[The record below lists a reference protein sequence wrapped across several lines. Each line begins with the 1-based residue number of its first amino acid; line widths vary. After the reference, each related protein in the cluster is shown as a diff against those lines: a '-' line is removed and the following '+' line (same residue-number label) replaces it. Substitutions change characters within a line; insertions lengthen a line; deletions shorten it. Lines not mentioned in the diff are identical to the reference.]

1 MLVNLKNINMDNQVE
16 WVKIK
21 KISNKEMRKNLRK
34 LLFQGI
40 LFLGLSYV
48 FMIFMLETMVWFWES
63 EILELSAEYL
73 RSWIK

>member
-1 MLVNLKNINMDNQVE
+1 MENQVE
-16 WVKIK
+16 WILIK
-21 KISNKEMRKNLRK
+21 KISKKENRKRLRK

-63 EILELSAEYL
+63 ELLEVSAEYL

>member
-1 MLVNLKNINMDNQVE
+1 MENQVE
-16 WVKIK
+16 WILVK
-21 KISNKEMRKNLRK
+21 KISKKENRKRLRK

-63 EILELSAEYL
+63 ELLEVSAKYL

>member
-1 MLVNLKNINMDNQVE
+1 MENQVE
-16 WVKIK
+16 WIMIK
-21 KISNKEMRKNLRK
+21 KISKKENRKRLRK

-63 EILELSAEYL
+63 KLLEVSAEYL

>member
-1 MLVNLKNINMDNQVE
+1 MENQVE
-16 WVKIK
+16 RIMVK
-21 KISNKEMRKNLRK
+21 KITKKENRKMLRK

-63 EILELSAEYL
+63 EILEVSAEYL

>member
-1 MLVNLKNINMDNQVE
+1 MDNQVE

-34 LLFQGI
+34 LLLQGI
-40 LFLGLSYV
+40 LFLALSYV
-48 FMIFMLETMVWFWES
+48 FMIFMLETMVWFWKS
-63 EILELSAEYL
+63 EILNVSAEYL

>member
-21 KISNKEMRKNLRK
+21 KISNKEMRKNFRK
-34 LLFQGI
+34 LLLQGI
-40 LFLGLSYV
+40 LFLALSYV
-48 FMIFMLETMVWFWES
+48 FMIFMLETMVWFWKS
-63 EILELSAEYL
+63 EILNVSAEYL